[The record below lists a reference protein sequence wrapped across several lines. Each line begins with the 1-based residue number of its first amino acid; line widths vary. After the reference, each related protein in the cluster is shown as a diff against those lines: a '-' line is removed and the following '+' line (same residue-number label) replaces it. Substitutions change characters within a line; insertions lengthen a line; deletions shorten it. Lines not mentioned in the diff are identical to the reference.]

1 MKRSIYAANEDIQ
14 DKHFPIE
21 KEREEKKTKFRATE
35 EESAHVVELKG
46 IAGRFLRI

>member
-1 MKRSIYAANEDIQ
+1 MQQMKIYKTNIFLL
-14 DKHFPIE
+14 KK
-21 KEREEKKTKFRATE
+21 KERKRKTKFRATE